1 MCSAITPH
9 IAGRFEN
16 LDLLLTWRVGGKIM
30 PFLHG
35 YLGRTA
41 YVHIQELN
49 MLLQNVNF
57 LFMWQYFLLIVSLH
71 PDPIIRPLLIT

>member
-1 MCSAITPH
+1 
-9 IAGRFEN
+9 
-16 LDLLLTWRVGGKIM
+16 M

-41 YVHIQELN
+41 HVHIQELN
-49 MLLQNVNF
+49 MRWQNVNF
-57 LFMWQYFLLIVSLH
+57 HFMWQYFLLIVSLH